1 MFKRKNKHN
10 KEKDPI
16 TDEEKKDDVKEK
28 KAPAP
33 SIAFSKLFRF
43 ATRTELLLIVIAGIC
58 SAGTGVLLP
67 ASILIFG
74 DLINDLTGSLDH
86 PSQLLEFTLP
96 AIHVM
101 VYIGV
106 AAFATG
112 YVSNCLWIVTGAKQT
127 RRIRSLY
134 LHSVLKQDTGWFD
147 AAEDGS
153 LNTRLAADTQIIQ
166 DGISEKF
173 GQLIASF
180 AQFFGGLIVSFVK
193 GWRLSLII
201 LSLVP
206 LLSAFIGGMA
216 FFVSKFTNEAQK
228 LSAEAGTVAEQ
239 AFQSVRTVYSF
250 TLQKKFSAL
259 YKEKTDAA
267 CRSGMKRGISTAV
280 GSALFM
286 FVMFSSFALSLW
298 YGSTLVIKGISTG
311 GDVYVVFMAMMI
323 GTSSIMRISTTLT
336 AVASA
341 LGAAFKVFEVI
352 DRVPS
357 INTDDTTG
365 LSPDSLQ
372 GSIEFK
378 DATFNYPTR
387 PDLVILD
394 KLNIE
399 IKPGMTVAFV
409 GHSGSGK
416 STTVNLVQ
424 RFYDLTSGQVLVD
437 GHDVKDL
444 SVTWLRQQIGVVSQE
459 PVLFNMTIRKNVMM
473 GSQSDVTEAEVIAA
487 CKESNCH
494 TFITQLPNGYDTIVG
509 EQGGLLSG
517 GQKQRIAIARAIL
530 KNPTILLLD
539 EATSALD
546 TQSERLVQN
555 ALDKASV
562 NRTTIVIAHRLSTV
576 MKSDLIV
583 VLDHGK
589 ILEQG
594 THETLIRQ
602 KGAYHNLVEKQMI
615 ELTQDNQV
623 ESKDVDTGPLDAEA
637 LLLQEQIEV
646 RQKIATQEQDAA
658 QIAIDMDEKKD
669 KVEEVDAY
677 DLKLRREQELQ
688 HKMDQQRAPII
699 KVLRGMNPERK
710 YVIGGLLGAAVSGCI
725 FPLYSFTF
733 AKIIGILSLEPEFI
747 QPSPLGGTN
756 LYAFIFVIIGI
767 VSFFSMGAQLFFF
780 EVTGEKY
787 TQRLRVQVFD
797 AYMRQEVGFFD
808 REENNTGALTAKLA
822 VDAKNVNDLITRVCG
837 DISSFIATVISGFII
852 SFIHSWALSLIVL
865 CMSPFMIAATA
876 YEYRI
881 ELNYTDS
888 TQEANAKSNQVA
900 GEAIREARTVASLN
914 KQSYF
919 EDRYVSARLRPHQM
933 ALRKAYFSSI
943 ASALSKS
950 MNIFTSA
957 VAFYAGVN
965 LIMKGQINFTQM
977 LVSMTVIMVT
987 AESVGVFST
996 STSAFTKAKYAAIA
1010 SFQIIERKTE
1020 IDPELEGLEPALGTV
1035 RGDVDFKDI
1044 KFSYPS
1050 RPDIS
1055 IFKGEFNLQGMAG
1068 KTIALVGPSGCGKST
1083 TIGLLQR
1090 WYDPMQGTVSLD
1102 HKDVKSYSLNN
1113 LRSHMAVVAQEPV
1126 LFDMTIGENI
1136 LFGADDQMKI
1146 SQEEIESACKASNI
1160 HEFITSLPKGYDT
1173 RVGDKG
1179 SQLSGGQKQRIAI
1192 ARAVIRKPRVL
1203 LLDEATS
1210 ALDSDSE
1217 RLVQDALDNIIQE
1230 GGRTTITIAHRLST
1244 IQNSDLICVIKDGL
1258 VIEQGTHWELLALN
1272 GVYSQL
1278 VHEQSL
1284 SVL

>member
-1 MFKRKNKHN
+1 MFKQKNKHN

-16 TDEEKKDDVKEK
+16 TDDEKKEVKEK
-28 KAPAP
+28 KVPAP

-43 ATRTELLLIVIAGIC
+43 AARTELLLIVIAGIF
-58 SAGTGVLLP
+58 SAASGALLP
-67 ASILIFG
+67 TSILIFG
-74 DLINDLTGSLDH
+74 ELINDLTVNIDH

-96 AIHVM
+96 AIRIM

-106 AAFATG
+106 AAFFTG
-112 YVSNCLWIVTGAKQT
+112 YVSNCLWIITGAKQT

-134 LHSVLKQDTGWFD
+134 LHSVLKQDTSWFD

-206 LLSAFIGGMA
+206 LLSVFIGGMA
-216 FFVSKFTNEAQK
+216 FFVSKFTNESQK
-228 LSAEAGTVAEQ
+228 LSAEAGTIAEQ
-239 AFQSVRTVYSF
+239 AFQSIRTVYSF

-267 CRSGMKRGISTAV
+267 CTAGMKRGISTAL

-352 DRVPS
+352 DRVPT
-357 INTDDTTG
+357 INTDDNTG
-365 LSPDSLQ
+365 LTPDSLQ

-378 DATFNYPTR
+378 EATFNYPTR

-416 STTVNLVQ
+416 STTVHLVQ
-424 RFYDLTSGQVLVD
+424 RFYDLVSGQVLVD

-444 SVTWLRQQIGVVSQE
+444 NVKWLRQQIGVVSQE

-473 GSQSDVTEAEVIAA
+473 GSQRDVTEAEVIAA

-494 TFITQLPNGYDTIVG
+494 TFITQLPNGYNTIVG

-562 NRTTIVIAHRLSTV
+562 NRTTIVIAHRLSTI
-576 MKSDLIV
+576 MKSDLII

-594 THETLIRQ
+594 THEALIRQ

-615 ELTQDNQV
+615 ELTQEHQI
-623 ESKDVDTGPLDAEA
+623 ESKNLDTDALDAEA
-637 LLLQEQIEV
+637 LLLQEQIDI
-646 RQKIATQEQDAA
+646 RQKVATQEQE
-658 QIAIDMDEKKD
+658 AIDINEKKVQ
-669 KVEEVDAY
+669 VEEIDAY
-677 DLKLRREQELQ
+677 DLKLRQEQELQ
-688 HKMDQQRAPII
+688 HKMDQQRAPIF
-699 KVLRGMNPERK
+699 KVLRGMDPERK

-725 FPLYSFTF
+725 FPVYAYTF
-733 AKIIGILSLEPEFI
+733 ARIIGILSLKPEFI

-756 LYAFIFVIIGI
+756 LYAFLFVIIGI
-767 VSFFSMGAQLFFF
+767 VSFFSMGVQLFFF

-797 AYMRQEVGFFD
+797 AYMRQEIGFFD

-837 DISSFIATVISGFII
+837 DISSFISTLISGFII

-876 YEYRI
+876 YEYNI
-881 ELNYTDS
+881 ELNYADS

-919 EDRYVSARLRPHQM
+919 EDRYFTARLRPHQM
-933 ALRKAYFSSI
+933 ALRKAYFSSF

-957 VAFYAGVN
+957 VAFYAGIN
-965 LIMKGQINFTQM
+965 LIMKGQITFQQM
-977 LVSMTVIMVT
+977 LVSMTVIMIT
-987 AESVGVFST
+987 AESVGIFST
-996 STSAFTKAKYAAIA
+996 STTAFTKAKYAAIA

-1020 IDPELEGLEPALGTV
+1020 IDPELEGSEPALGTIH
-1035 RGDVDFKDI
+1035 GDVDFKDI

-1055 IFKGEFNLQGMAG
+1055 IFKGEFNLQAMAG

-1090 WYDPMQGTVSLD
+1090 WYDPIRGTVSLD

-1113 LRSHMAVVAQEPV
+1113 LRSHMALVAQEPV

-1146 SQEEIESACKASNI
+1146 SREEIESACKVSNI
-1160 HEFITSLPKGYDT
+1160 HEFITSLPQGYDT

-1217 RLVQDALDNIIQE
+1217 RLVQEALDNIIQE

-1258 VIEQGTHWELLALN
+1258 VIERGTHWELLALN

-1278 VHEQSL
+1278 VQEQSL
-1284 SVL
+1284 LVL